1 MYLLIRPKRQETM
14 PKTLVEYAQQL
25 KDVGDVPNLLAE
37 LDRELSGNLVYLYEK
52 KIKPNSIEKAK
63 FWEKKYKDDDGNER
77 EKALSDT
84 ALDAMWRLTEGGQDE
99 IKLDITIKGYEVLLR
114 SIKNS
119 LIAKSVELKHLD

>member
-1 MYLLIRPKRQETM
+1 M